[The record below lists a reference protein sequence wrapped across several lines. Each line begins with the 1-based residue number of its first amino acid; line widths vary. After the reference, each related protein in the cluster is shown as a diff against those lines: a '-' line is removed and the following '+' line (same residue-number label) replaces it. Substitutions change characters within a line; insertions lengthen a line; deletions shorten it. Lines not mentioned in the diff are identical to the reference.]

1 MIAARDMAGDAT
13 ARRALRLLARRAAFV
28 AADIEG
34 MTWFGMPKD
43 PFIPREVHQ
52 TTPSREEARRGL
64 LRALP
69 EGSIPDRDRELA
81 PSAIGQ
87 YRVHFEAAARTDRRR
102 QSSGAEGEGKMK
114 PAGVDFRWIT
124 LCTIGCR
131 S

>member
-28 AADIEG
+28 AADVEG

-81 PSAIGQ
+81 PSAIGHIEFTLK
-87 YRVHFEAAARTDRRR
+87 RLREPIDSGNHR
-102 QSSGAEGEGKMK
+102 QKSTG
-114 PAGVDFRWIT
+114 
-124 LCTIGCR
+124 
-131 S
+131 